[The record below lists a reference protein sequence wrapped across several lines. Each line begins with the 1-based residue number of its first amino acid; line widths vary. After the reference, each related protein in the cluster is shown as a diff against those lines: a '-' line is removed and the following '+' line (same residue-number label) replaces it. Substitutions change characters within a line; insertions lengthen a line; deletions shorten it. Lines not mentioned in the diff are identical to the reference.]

1 MFQRAEYRTVAKIK
15 HIVGHTQHLS
25 KLSEKEILRS
35 KLLGLERC
43 LAQQLR
49 HLSNSQYSRR
59 LGGRGSQLLVSGRS
73 DALFGLYMFTD
84 STHTLSLT
92 HRHINKYKCLL
103 KVQSYIIMGLSWTP
117 VAKKYQENFLM

>member
-25 KLSEKEILRS
+25 KLSEKKILRS

-49 HLSNSQYSRR
+49 ALVQFSVLTSV
-59 LGGRGSQLLVSGRS
+59 GGRGSQLLVSGRS

-103 KVQSYIIMGLSWTP
+103 KVQSYTIMGLSWTP
-117 VAKKYQENFLM
+117 IAKSTKKIS

>member
-1 MFQRAEYRTVAKIK
+1 MSGSAVKSTCPILST
-15 HIVGHTQHLS
+15 HVG
-25 KLSEKEILRS
+25 
-35 KLLGLERC
+35 G
-43 LAQQLR
+43 
-49 HLSNSQYSRR
+49 
-59 LGGRGSQLLVSGRS
+59 GGRGSQLLVSGRS

-84 STHTLSLT
+84 STHRLSLT